1 MFEKEIRKLKLL
13 TEKLDAQ
20 GDVSEDESDYIY
32 MFRTVFLMTC
42 ITCGARM
49 SIPTAV
55 RNVLDANFIGPY
67 KYASGFYDSITKAF
81 LDWYDAVD
89 RHVRSGGTGNC
100 ISTVSYL
107 PDIRIDS
114 PLEENIRKTIY
125 DIVSGLPK
133 RHRKFTVIEDE
144 EAVGILPII
153 RMGRMLSGDV
163 YYRQYN
169 ETMHQIIL
177 SRYGLLNR
185 LSDANY
191 PGENTKDVN
200 YLFSMAEKVK
210 NGQDI
215 TEDEADNIYLA
226 LKFAQALYVNQ
237 KIDSLNY
244 DKNDKEKQRIKK
256 KQVDALMGGLAVW
269 YRTVYE
275 AVSSDRTGNFLYTL
289 PTKDRYNIG
298 RAKTYIERTLK
309 MLPPDYTALLFT
321 KKTDVK
327 ETPVDCYAF
336 ENISGG
342 TTIRS
347 YRYGGARRSGFDPDK
362 YIMIP
367 VSGKILNWWEKVFLR
382 NSYHSDDCVSE
393 YEKCPA
399 IVAKLEYLR
408 RQGVLPAGTFI
419 SQDCFV
425 AFDGKEYEKC
435 RYVFEIPDG
444 EIEKLSPRVRSWNNR
459 EDAMP
464 AIEGAVGVV
473 KMLSSMRRDR
483 DGYLED
489 DDWLEI
495 ER

>member
-20 GDVSEDESDYIY
+20 GDVSEDEADWIY
-32 MFRTVFLMTC
+32 MFRTVFAT
-42 ITCGARM
+42 M
-49 SIPTAV
+49 SIVGAEIYLQAI
-55 RNVLDANFIGPY
+55 RNVLKDNFVSAFSYGSESRDMI
-67 KYASGFYDSITKAF
+67 SKAF

-100 ISTVSYL
+100 ISTVSSL
-107 PDIRIDS
+107 HDIRVDS
-114 PLEENIRKTIY
+114 SLEENIRKTIY
-125 DIVSGLPK
+125 DIVFNLPE
-133 RHRKFTVIEDE
+133 RHRKFTVKDE
-144 EAVGILPII
+144 EAVGILPLI

-163 YYRQYN
+163 YYRQYD

-200 YLFSMAEKVK
+200 YLLSMVEKVK

-215 TEDEADNIYLA
+215 TEDEADDIYLV

-237 KIDSLNY
+237 KIDNLGY

-269 YRTVYE
+269 YGTVHE
-275 AVSSDRTGNFLYTL
+275 AVSSGRTGNFLYTL
-289 PTKDRYNIG
+289 PMNDKYNIG

-309 MLPPDYTALLFT
+309 MLPPDYTILLFT

-327 ETPVDCYAF
+327 ETPIDCYAF

-342 TTIRS
+342 TTVRS

-367 VSGKILNWWEKVFLR
+367 VSGKLLNWWEKVFLR
-382 NSYHSDDCVSE
+382 NSYHSDDCISE
-393 YEKCPA
+393 NEKCPA

-419 SQDCFV
+419 SQDYFV
-425 AFDGKEYEKC
+425 AFDGKEYKKC
-435 RYVFEIPDG
+435 KYVFEIPDE
-444 EIEKLSPRVRSWNNR
+444 EIEKLAPRVRSWDNR

-464 AIEGAVGVV
+464 AIEGAIGVV
-473 KMLSSMRRDR
+473 RMLSSMRRDR

>member
-20 GDVSEDESDYIY
+20 GDVSEDEADWIY
-32 MFRTVFLMTC
+32 MFRTVFAT
-42 ITCGARM
+42 M
-49 SIPTAV
+49 SIVGAEKIYLQAI
-55 RNVLDANFIGPY
+55 RNVLKDNFVSAFSCGSESRDMI
-67 KYASGFYDSITKAF
+67 SKAF

-100 ISTVSYL
+100 ISTVSSL
-107 PDIRIDS
+107 PDIWIDS

-133 RHRKFTVIEDE
+133 RHRKFTVEDE
-144 EAVGILPII
+144 EAVDILPII

-163 YYRQYN
+163 YYRQYD

-215 TEDEADNIYLA
+215 TEDEADDIYLA

-237 KIDSLNY
+237 KIDSLDY

-269 YRTVYE
+269 YRTVHE
-275 AVSSDRTGNFLYTL
+275 AVSSGRTGNFLYTL
-289 PTKDRYNIG
+289 PTNDRYNIG

-309 MLPPDYTALLFT
+309 MLPPDYTVLLFT

-347 YRYGGARRSGFDPDK
+347 YRYGGARRSGFDPGK
-362 YIMIP
+362 YITIP
-367 VSGKILNWWEKVFLR
+367 VSGKLLNWWEKVFLR

-444 EIEKLSPRVRSWNNR
+444 EIEKLSPRVRSWDNR

-464 AIEGAVGVV
+464 AIEGAIGVV
-473 KMLSSMRRDR
+473 RMLSSMRRDR

>member
-20 GDVSEDESDYIY
+20 GDVSEDEADWIY
-32 MFRTVFLMTC
+32 MFRTVFAT
-42 ITCGARM
+42 M
-49 SIPTAV
+49 SIVGAEIYLQAI
-55 RNVLDANFIGPY
+55 RNVLKDNFVSAFSYGSESRDMI
-67 KYASGFYDSITKAF
+67 SKAF

-89 RHVRSGGTGNC
+89 RHVRSSGTGNC
-100 ISTVSYL
+100 ISTVSSL
-107 PDIRIDS
+107 PDIRVDS
-114 PLEENIRKTIY
+114 SLEENIRKTIY
-125 DIVSGLPK
+125 DIVFNLPE
-133 RHRKFTVIEDE
+133 RHRKFTVEDE
-144 EAVGILPII
+144 EAVGILPLI

-163 YYRQYN
+163 YYRQYD

-200 YLFSMAEKVK
+200 YLLSMVEKVK

-215 TEDEADNIYLA
+215 TEDEADDIYLV

-237 KIDSLNY
+237 KIDNLGY

-269 YRTVYE
+269 YGTVHE
-275 AVSSDRTGNFLYTL
+275 AVSSGRTGNFLYTL
-289 PTKDRYNIG
+289 PMNDKYNIG

-309 MLPPDYTALLFT
+309 MLPPDYTVLLFT

-327 ETPVDCYAF
+327 ETPIDCYAF

-342 TTIRS
+342 TTVRS
-347 YRYGGARRSGFDPDK
+347 YRYGGARRSGFDPGK
-362 YIMIP
+362 YITIP
-367 VSGKILNWWEKVFLR
+367 VSGKLLNWWEKVFLR
-382 NSYHSDDCVSE
+382 NSYHSDDCISE
-393 YEKCPA
+393 NEKCPA
-399 IVAKLEYLR
+399 IVAKLEYSR

-425 AFDGKEYEKC
+425 AFDKKEYEKC

-444 EIEKLSPRVRSWNNR
+444 EIEKLAPRVRSWDNR

-464 AIEGAVGVV
+464 AVEGAIGVV
-473 KMLSSMRRDR
+473 GMLSSMRRDR